1 MSMFRLRTYLAGFAL
16 LALLAGCT
24 STKGLGPY
32 ETAFRQYHPRSIVVL
47 PPLNNTN
54 DVRAT
59 YSLLSSATA
68 PLAESGYYVF
78 PVAIVDQTFKENGL
92 TLPAEM
98 HQASPVKLN
107 EIFGADAALYLT
119 ITQYGANSVLL
130 GGDVAVKIEG
140 VLVDTRTGTKL
151 WEGQASAS
159 DAEGK
164 QNQNNN
170 LLGLLITGII
180 NNVAN
185 TLSDPGYRVGRVA
198 NTRLLSASNHGL
210 LYGPRSP
217 KYDTTRP

>member
-1 MSMFRLRTYLAGFAL
+1 MHRLRTYLAGFAL
-16 LALLAGCT
+16 LALLGGCA
-24 STKGLGPY
+24 SQKGPGPY
-32 ETAFRQYHPRSIVVL
+32 EAAFRQHQPRSIVVL

-78 PVAIVDQTFKENGL
+78 PVAVVDQTFKENGL
-92 TLPAEM
+92 TQAAEM
-98 HQASPVKLN
+98 HQASPAKLH

-119 ITQYGANSVLL
+119 VTQYGAGSAFL
-130 GGDVAVKIEG
+130 GGAVTVKVEG
-140 VLVDTRTGTKL
+140 VLMDTRTGNKL

-164 QNQNNN
+164 QNQNSN
-170 LLGLLITGII
+170 LLGLLISGII

-185 TLSDPGYRVGRVA
+185 TLSDPGYQVGRVA
-198 NTRLLSASNHGL
+198 NGRLLSASEHGL

-217 KYDTTRP
+217 KYGTTTQP

>member
-1 MSMFRLRTYLAGFAL
+1 MSMLRLCTYLAGFAL
-16 LALLAGCT
+16 LALLGACS
-24 STKGLGPY
+24 STKGPGPY

-92 TLPAEM
+92 TQPAEM
-98 HQASPVKLN
+98 HQASPAKLN

-119 ITQYGANSVLL
+119 ITQYGASSALL
-130 GGDVAVKIEG
+130 GGDIVVKVEG
-140 VLVDTRTGTKL
+140 VLIDTRTGSKL
-151 WEGQASAS
+151 WEGNASAS

-164 QNQNNN
+164 QNQNNS
-170 LLGLLITGII
+170 LLGQLISGII

-185 TLSDPGYRVGRVA
+185 TLSDPGHRVGRIA
-198 NTRLLSASNHGL
+198 NGRLLSAGNRGIL
-210 LYGPRSP
+210 FGPRSP
-217 KYDTTRP
+217 KYQANQP

>member
-1 MSMFRLRTYLAGFAL
+1 MFSLRTYLAGFAL
-16 LALLAGCT
+16 LALLGGCT
-24 STKGLGPY
+24 STKGPGPN
-32 ETAFRQYHPRSIVVL
+32 EAAFRQYHPRSIVVL

-59 YSLLSSATA
+59 YSLMSSATA

-92 TLPAEM
+92 TQPAEM
-98 HQASPVKLN
+98 HQASTAKLN
-107 EIFGADAALYLT
+107 EIFGADAALYMT
-119 ITQYGANSVLL
+119 VTQYGASSALL
-130 GGDVAVKIEG
+130 GGDVTVKVGG
-140 VLVDTRTGTKL
+140 VLIDTRTGTKL
-151 WEGQASAS
+151 WEGQAVAS

-170 LLGLLITGII
+170 LLGLLISGII

-185 TLSDPGYRVGRVA
+185 TLSDPGYRVGRIA
-198 NTRLLSASNHGL
+198 NDRLLSAGSRGM

-217 KYDTTRP
+217 KYQANQP

>member
-1 MSMFRLRTYLAGFAL
+1 MFRLRTYLAGLAL
-16 LALLAGCT
+16 LALLGGCT
-24 STKGLGPY
+24 STKGPGPY
-32 ETAFRQYHPRSIVVL
+32 EAAFRQHHPRSIVVL

-59 YSLLSSATA
+59 YSLMSSATN

-92 TLPAEM
+92 IQPAEM
-98 HQASPVKLN
+98 HQASPAKLN

-119 ITQYGANSVLL
+119 VTQYGASSALL
-130 GGDVAVKIEG
+130 GGDVTVKVEG
-140 VLVDTRTGTKL
+140 VLIDTRTGTKL
-151 WEGQASAS
+151 WEGQATAS

-170 LLGLLITGII
+170 LLGLLISGII

-185 TLSDPGYRVGRVA
+185 TLSDPGYRVGRMA
-198 NTRLLSASNHGL
+198 NGRLLSAGTQSL

-217 KYDTTRP
+217 KYQANQP